1 MNSFG
6 IQQLK
11 ELFIDRKKWFGLALV
26 LFIIE
31 LMLLVWPVGWIRE
44 NIEIQPD
51 TGDMWQGQMSAE
63 AGFCQEFIPQFDY
76 LRGIQLFFMDD
87 VETLGE
93 GDIIVV
99 ISDKEDNV
107 LFQKVYFYNEL
118 TYNRYMEINVN
129 LRLRGGETYYLSV
142 NSDHKSGEIPSIG
155 LCGTASGGKENQLLM
170 RGGDLLEGQLLLIY
184 QYSQVLTGRG
194 FLKAFLLCLVTAAGV
209 AIGVP
214 KNRKFRLALGAAIL
228 LAWPWVMG
236 LRLERLALHEYEL
249 LPIAVRW
256 TFILMYFI
264 ELVILLCTLSVRA
277 TIVVTN
283 LVMTAVYSVNFFVY
297 AYRGVPLKVSDFT
310 AIRTAARVMSGYR
323 FQPNSSLAVVW
334 TLMLLFIVYGLQ
346 TGGVGERK
354 QKHMKLRVH
363 VASAVLGIAMAVGMG
378 YWLLYTNYVFEA
390 GFQNSGGSGL
400 HHLYE
405 FNGYLIGT
413 CMDIQKSRVRAP
425 EGYSHERAADLLEDY
440 VSGSDTQGMPDQW
453 SGEELPHVILVMNE
467 SFADLR
473 VLGDLELSQDNLSFF
488 NSLSENTIRGYVNA
502 SVLGGGT
509 ANTEFEV
516 FTGCSMGLL
525 SASYP
530 YQQYVRK
537 PIRSMVSSMNEA
549 GYSSWSLH
557 PELKTN
563 WNRLSVYQYLGF
575 DHSLW
580 KEDFEDAQVLHYG
593 VSDAETYYKVEELFE
608 NRDPGEKLFIFDLT
622 IQNHGGYTD
631 DKALQRTVS
640 ALGVS
645 SDEANAFFSLIE
657 ESDKAFEQLI
667 TYFEQQDE
675 KVIICMFGDHQPKFW
690 DDNFYDTVF
699 SMTEGLTEEQKQWN
713 LYKTPFLIW
722 ANYDIEEAQG
732 VEISMNYLGGLL
744 QKTAGV
750 PLSPY
755 FSFLEAQMQ
764 EYPVITVNGYMDQA
778 GKYYSWNGDGSE
790 FQDYRVLQYNYLFD
804 AMHTVEW
811 GY

>member
-1 MNSFG
+1 MDSFR
-6 IQQLK
+6 IQQWK
-11 ELFIDRKKWFGLALV
+11 GLFVNRKMWFGLASA

-31 LMLLVWPVGWIRE
+31 LMLLVWPIGWIRE
-44 NIEIQPD
+44 DVEIQPD
-51 TGDMWQGQMSAE
+51 TGDMRLEQLSE
-63 AGFCQEFIPQFDY
+63 AAGLCQEFIPQFDY
-76 LRGIQLFFMDD
+76 LRSIQLFFMDD
-87 VETLGE
+87 METLGE

-99 ISDKEDNV
+99 ISDKDDNV
-107 LFQKVYFYNEL
+107 LFRKNYSYNEL
-118 TYNRYMEINVN
+118 TYNLYMEIPVN
-129 LRLRGGETYYLSV
+129 RKLRGGEAYYLSV
-142 NSDHKSGEIPSIG
+142 NSDHRSGEMPLIG
-155 LCGTASGGKENQLLM
+155 LCGAASGGKENQALM
-170 RGGDLLEGQLLLIY
+170 RGDDVLEGQLLLIY
-184 QYSQVLTGRG
+184 QYSHVLTRRA
-194 FLKAFLLCLVTAAGV
+194 FLKAFLLCVITAAGV
-209 AIGVP
+209 AFGVP

-228 LAWPWVMG
+228 LAWPGIMG

-249 LPIAVRW
+249 LPIAVTW

-264 ELVILLCTLSVRA
+264 ELVILLCTLSIRA

-283 LVMTAVYSVNFFVY
+283 LVMTALYSANFFVY

-310 AIRTAARVMSGYR
+310 AIRTAVRVMSGYS

-334 TLMLLFIVYGLQ
+334 ALMLLFIVYGLQ

-354 QKHMKLRVH
+354 HIKLPVH
-363 VASAVLGIAMAVGMG
+363 AAGAALGIAMTVGMG
-378 YWLLYTNYVFEA
+378 YFLLYTDYVFEA
-390 GFQNSGGSGL
+390 GFQNSTASGL

-405 FNGYLIGT
+405 FDGYLIGT

-425 EGYSHERAADLLEDY
+425 EGYSYGMAADLLEAY
-440 VSGSDTQGMPDQW
+440 VFESDTDIS

-473 VLGDLELSQDNLSFF
+473 VLGDLKLSQENLTFF
-488 NSLSENTIRGYVNA
+488 NSLSENTVRGYVNA

-509 ANTEFEV
+509 ANSEFEV

-525 SASYP
+525 SASSYP
-530 YQQYVRK
+530 YQQYVRR
-537 PIRSMVSSMNEA
+537 PVSSMVSGMNEA
-549 GYSSWSLH
+549 GYTSWSLH
-557 PELKTN
+557 PELRTN
-563 WNRLSVYQYLGF
+563 WNRLGVYQYFGF
-575 DHSLW
+575 DHCLW
-580 KEDFEDAQVLHYG
+580 KEDFEDAQVFHHG
-593 VSDAETYYKVEELFE
+593 VSDAETYIKVEELFE
-608 NRDPGEKLFIFDLT
+608 NRAPGEKLFIFDLT

-645 SDEANAFFSLIE
+645 SDEADAYLSLIE

-667 TYFEQQDE
+667 AYFEQQDE

-690 DDNFYDTVF
+690 DDNFYETVF

-713 LYKTPFLIW
+713 LYKTPFVIW

-732 VEISMNYLGGLL
+732 VEISMNYLGVLL

-755 FSFLEAQMQ
+755 FSFLEAQMK
-764 EYPVITVNGYMDQA
+764 EYPVITVNGYVDQA
-778 GKYYSWNGDGSE
+778 GRHYSWNGDGSE

>member
-6 IQQLK
+6 TQQWK
-11 ELFIDRKKWFGLALV
+11 ELFINRKTWFGLALV

-31 LMLLVWPVGWIRE
+31 FMLLVWPVGWIRE
-44 NIEIQPD
+44 DVAIQPD
-51 TGDMWQGQMSAE
+51 TGDMRQEQLSEE
-63 AGFCQEFIPQFDY
+63 AGLCQEFIPQFDY
-76 LRGIQLFFMDD
+76 LRGVQLFFMDD
-87 VETLGE
+87 AETLGE

-99 ISDKEDNV
+99 ISDKDDNA
-107 LFQKVYFYNEL
+107 LFRKVFSYNEL
-118 TYNRYMEINVN
+118 TYNLYMEINVN
-129 LRLRGGETYYLSV
+129 LKLRGGETYYLSV
-142 NSDHKSGEIPSIG
+142 NSDHKSGEMPSIG
-155 LCGTASGGKENQLLM
+155 LCGAASGGKENQLLT
-170 RGGDLLEGQLLLIY
+170 RGGDMLDGQLLLIY
-184 QYSQVLTGRG
+184 EYSQVLTGSG
-194 FLKAFLLCLVTAAGV
+194 FLKGFLLCLITAAGV

-236 LRLERLALHEYEL
+236 LRLERLALHDYEL
-249 LPIAVRW
+249 LPIAVTW

-264 ELVILLCTLSVRA
+264 ELVILLCTLSMRA

-283 LVMTAVYSVNFFVY
+283 LVMTVLYSANFFVY

-310 AIRTAARVMSGYR
+310 AIRTAVRVMSGYS

-334 TLMLLFIVYGLQ
+334 GLMLLFIVYGLQ
-346 TGGVGERK
+346 TGGIGERK
-354 QKHMKLRVH
+354 HIKLPVH
-363 VASAVLGIAMAVGMG
+363 AASAVLGMAMAVGMG
-378 YWLLYTNYVFEA
+378 YFLLYTNYVFEA
-390 GFQNSGGSGL
+390 GFQNSIGSGL
-400 HHLYE
+400 QHLYE

-413 CMDIQKSRVRAP
+413 CMDIQKSRVRPP
-425 EGYSHERAADLLEDY
+425 EGYSHELAADLLEDY
-440 VSGSDTQGMPDQW
+440 VFESDTTDQL
-453 SGEELPHVILVMNE
+453 SGEELPHVILIMNE

-473 VLGDLELSQDNLSFF
+473 VLGDLELSRENLSFF
-488 NSLSENTIRGYVNA
+488 NSLSENTVRGYVHG

-525 SASYP
+525 SSSYP
-530 YQQYVRK
+530 YQQYVRR

-608 NRDPGEKLFIFDLT
+608 NRDPGEKLFVFDLT
-622 IQNHGGYTD
+622 IQNHGGYTE

-645 SDEANAFFSLIE
+645 SDEANAYLSLIE

-675 KVIICMFGDHQPKFW
+675 KVIICMFGDHQPKFG
-690 DDNFYDTVF
+690 DANFYETVY

-713 LYKTPFLIW
+713 LYKTPFVIW

-732 VEISMNYLGGLL
+732 VEISMNYLGVLL
-744 QKTAGV
+744 QKTAGI

-755 FSFLEAQMQ
+755 FSFLEEQMK
-764 EYPVITVNGYMDQA
+764 EYPVITVNGYVDQTE
-778 GKYYSWNGDGSE
+778 KYYSWNGDGSE

-804 AMHTVEW
+804 TMHTVEW

>member
-6 IQQLK
+6 LQQLK
-11 ELFIDRKKWFGLALV
+11 ELLINRKKWFGLALV

-44 NIEIQPD
+44 DIEIQPD
-51 TGDMWQGQMSAE
+51 TGDMRQEQLSEETGL
-63 AGFCQEFIPQFDY
+63 CQEFIPQFDY
-76 LRGIQLFFMDD
+76 LSGIQLFFMDD

-99 ISDKEDNV
+99 ISDKDDNV
-107 LFQKVYFYNEL
+107 LFQKVYLYNEL

-129 LRLRGGETYYLSV
+129 LKLRGGETYYLSV
-142 NSDHKSGEIPSIG
+142 NSDHKSGEMPSIG
-155 LCGTASGGKENQLLM
+155 LCGTASGGKENRSLM
-170 RGGDLLEGQLLLIY
+170 RGDDTLDGQLLLIY
-184 QYSQVLTGRG
+184 EYSQVLTGSG
-194 FLKAFLLCLVTAAGV
+194 FLKAFLLCLITAAGV

-249 LPIAVRW
+249 LPIAVKW

-264 ELVILLCTLSVRA
+264 ELVILLCTLSMRA

-297 AYRGVPLKVSDFT
+297 AYRGVPLKVSDLT
-310 AIRTAARVMSGYR
+310 AIRTAARVMSGYS
-323 FQPNSSLAVVW
+323 FQPASSLAVVW
-334 TLMLLFIVYGLQ
+334 ALMVLFIVYGLQ
-346 TGGVGERK
+346 TGDIGKRK
-354 QKHMKLRVH
+354 PMKLRVH
-363 VASAVLGIAMAVGMG
+363 VASAVLGMAMAVGMG
-378 YWLLYTNYVFEA
+378 YFLLYTNYVFEA

-425 EGYSHERAADLLEDY
+425 EGYSHEMAEDLLEDY
-440 VSGSDTQGMPDQW
+440 VFESDTQGMPDQW
-453 SGEELPHVILVMNE
+453 SGEELPHVILIMNE

-473 VLGDLELSQDNLSFF
+473 VLGDLELSQENLPFF
-488 NSLSENTIRGYVNA
+488 NSLSENTIRGYVHA

-509 ANTEFEV
+509 ANSEFEV

-530 YQQYVRK
+530 YQQYVRR

-557 PELKTN
+557 PELRTN

-580 KEDFEDAQVLHYG
+580 KEDFEDAQVLHRG

-640 ALGVS
+640 AIGVS
-645 SDEANAFFSLIE
+645 SDEANAYLSLVE
-657 ESDKAFEQLI
+657 ESDNAFEQLI

-675 KVIICMFGDHQPKFW
+675 KVIICMFGDHQPKFG
-690 DDNFYDTVF
+690 DANFYETVY

-713 LYKTPFLIW
+713 LYKTPFVIW
-722 ANYDIEEAQG
+722 ANYDIEEAQE
-732 VEISMNYLGGLL
+732 VEISMNYLGVLL

-755 FSFLEAQMQ
+755 FSFLEAQMK
-764 EYPVITVNGYMDQA
+764 EYPVITVNGYVDQA
-778 GKYYSWNGDGSE
+778 GKHYSWNGDGSE

-804 AMHTVEW
+804 AAHTVEW